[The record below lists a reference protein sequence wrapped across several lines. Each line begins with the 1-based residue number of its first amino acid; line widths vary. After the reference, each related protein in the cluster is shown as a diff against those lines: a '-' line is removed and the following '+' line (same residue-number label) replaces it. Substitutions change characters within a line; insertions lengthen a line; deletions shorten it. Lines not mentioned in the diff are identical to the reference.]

1 MDHLVAFFASGFK
14 RAFRIKDFSTTIPGH
29 GGFVDRFDCQIMMAL
44 FANVYMMTVAHVV
57 SPAKLLQQVLALTPE
72 NRNEF
77 LRLLEEH
84 T

>member
-1 MDHLVAFFASGFK
+1 
-14 RAFRIKDFSTTIPGH
+14 
-29 GGFVDRFDCQIMMAL
+29 MMAL